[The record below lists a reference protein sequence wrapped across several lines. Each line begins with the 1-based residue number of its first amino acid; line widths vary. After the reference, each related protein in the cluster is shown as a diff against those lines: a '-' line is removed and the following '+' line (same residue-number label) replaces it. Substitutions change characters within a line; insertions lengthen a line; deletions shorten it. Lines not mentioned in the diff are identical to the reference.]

1 MNLRTHSLHKL
12 NNLNEPNDFD
22 ELNSPSTVNLS
33 QTRIMHFIDLAAQ
46 QKRIRNKIESNIATV
61 LNHGNYIMGPEVKLL
76 EERLAQYVGVKHA
89 IGCASGTDAL
99 LMALMAHQVGPGDAI
114 LTSPFSFIATAEVIS
129 LLGAT
134 PVFVDIDPA
143 TFNIDPHKLET
154 AIQAINNKDATIY
167 PIPRTNPSLSSPG
180 RNSSEVNEGGHLAP
194 VPKGIIAVDLFGLV
208 ADYEKIGS
216 IAETH
221 QLFMIEDAAQ
231 SFGAEFNG
239 RKSCAFGS
247 IACTSF
253 YPAKPLGCYG
263 DGGMCFTNDDKL
275 SDAMESIR
283 VHGKGQD
290 KYDNIRIGIN
300 GRLDTLQAAIL
311 LAKFDIFP
319 EEIELRQQVANRYT
333 TMLNLRSNTQLPA
346 VPEGYKS
353 AWAQYSILAE
363 NEAQRSNL
371 QSKLKA
377 AGVPT
382 AIYYPKPLHLQT
394 AFASLGYKNGDFPI
408 SEETGGRIL
417 SLPMH
422 PYLTKREQEKIAE
435 VFRSVI

>member
-1 MNLRTHSLHKL
+1 M
-12 NNLNEPNDFD
+12 
-22 ELNSPSTVNLS
+22 
-33 QTRIMHFIDLAAQ
+33 MHFIDLAAQ
-46 QKRIRNKIESNIATV
+46 QKRIRDKIESHIATV
-61 LNHGNYIMGPEVKLL
+61 LDHGDYIMGPEVKLL
-76 EERLAQYVGVKHA
+76 EERLAQYVGTKHA
-89 IGCASGTDAL
+89 VGCSSGTDAL

-114 LTSPFSFIATAEVIS
+114 LTSPFTFIATAEVIS

-134 PVFVDIDPA
+134 PVFVDIDRV
-143 TFNIDPHKLET
+143 TFNLDPAELEL
-154 AIQAINNKDATIY
+154 AIQAVQKNDAAIY
-167 PIPRTNPSLSSPG
+167 PIPKTNAALNTQGSTL
-180 RNSSEVNEGGHLAP
+180 
-194 VPKGIIAVDLFGLV
+194 VPKGIIVVDLFGLV

-216 IAETH
+216 IAEAH
-221 QLFMIEDAAQ
+221 KLFVIEDAAQ

-263 DGGMCFTNDDKL
+263 DGGMCFTDDDKL
-275 SDAMESIR
+275 DDAMESIR

-311 LAKFDIFP
+311 LSKFDIFP
-319 EEIELRQQVANRYT
+319 EEIELRQEVANRYT

-377 AGVPT
+377 AGIPT
-382 AIYYPKPLHLQT
+382 AIYYPKPLHLQS
-394 AFASLGYKNGDFPI
+394 AFAALGYRKGDFLI
-408 SEETGGRIL
+408 SEETAGRIF
-417 SLPMH
+417 SVPMH